1 MEKSA
6 YHEGDLFS
14 VPVENAESIVGLI
27 VRVNKNKILA
37 YFFRTATDASSTKGF
52 EKDKVLLIKLCS
64 TLGLDKH
71 EWNIIGRL
79 ENWNIKDWPVPV
91 FKRVDVIS
99 KECYQIYYNDA
110 LEETS
115 MSKAFDC
122 VSLGDYPE
130 DGLAGYGFIEKR
142 LARLLG

>member
-14 VPVENAESIVGLI
+14 VPVENEESIVGLI
-27 VRVNKNKILA
+27 VRVSKSKMLA
-37 YFFRTATDASSTKGF
+37 YFFRRVTDALSAKGF

-71 EWNIIGRL
+71 EWNIFGKL
-79 ENWNIKDWPVPV
+79 ENWNVKDWPVPV

-99 KECYQIYYNDA
+99 KECYQIFYNDA

-115 MSKAFDC
+115 MSKNLDC
-122 VSLGDYPE
+122 VSLGGYPE
-130 DGLAGYGFIEKR
+130 DGLAGYRFIEKR